1 VTDDARSL
9 AATDGARVEL
19 EGIEISLGDTDV
31 LEGVSLAVEP
41 GEFVGLVGP
50 NGAGK
55 TTLLR
60 AMSGALE
67 PDRGAVTVDGTPLG
81 ERSSKAASRLVAVV
95 PQNTALSFSF
105 DVRTVVEMGRYP
117 HRSRFSPPGEADR
130 TAVDRALERTRT
142 AQFADRPID
151 EVSGGERQR
160 VVLARAIAQQT
171 PVLLLDEPT
180 ASLDVNHQIETL
192 ELVREL
198 VAEGRTA
205 VAAIHDLNLAARY
218 CDRLVV
224 LSEGSVLESGPPEAV
239 LNRDVLD
246 AAFDANAVVTE
257 SPVTRTPTVT
267 ALRATDAETT
277 VPDRIHVIGGGS
289 TAASV
294 VAELAAADC
303 ACSIGPVTSG
313 DAAAELARGQGF
325 ETITVEPF
333 APLSADDRTAVREA
347 LEAAD
352 VTVVADLEVGTGN
365 QLLLEELAGRG
376 SLVVLEG
383 RPFAE
388 RNHAGERARAL
399 YERCRGRGVVASPA
413 EVLGAVAEAAARPE
427 PSRTELEADDD

>member
-1 VTDDARSL
+1 MRE
-9 AATDGARVEL
+9 GARIDL
-19 EGIEISLGDTDV
+19 EDVAVSFGETDV
-31 LEGVSLAVEP
+31 LADVSLAVEP

-67 PDRGAVTVDGTPLG
+67 PDRGLVDVDGAPLH

-95 PQNTALSFSF
+95 PQNTHLSFSF

-117 HRSRFSPPGEADR
+117 HRSRFSPPDEDDR

-142 AQFADRPID
+142 ARFADRPID
-151 EVSGGERQR
+151 EISGGERQR

-171 PVLLLDEPT
+171 PALLLDEPT

-198 VAEGRTA
+198 VEEGRTA
-205 VAAIHDLNLAARY
+205 VAAIHDLDLAARY

-224 LSEGSVLESGPPEAV
+224 LSDGTVLESGPPETV
-239 LNRDVLD
+239 LDRDVLA

-267 ALRATDAETT
+267 ALRNDPERG
-277 VPDRIHVIGGGS
+277 VPDRVHVVGGGA
-289 TAASV
+289 TAAGV
-294 VAELAAADC
+294 LAELAAADC
-303 ACSIGPVTSG
+303 TCTVGPVASG

-325 ETITVEPF
+325 EVVTVEPF
-333 APLSADDRTAVREA
+333 APLAADELERTRTAM
-347 LEAAD
+347 AD
-352 VTVVADLEVGTGN
+352 ADATVVADLEVGAGN
-365 QLLLEELAGRG
+365 QLLLEALADRA
-376 SLVVLEG
+376 SLAVLED

-399 YERCRGRGVVASPA
+399 YERCRERGVVASPA
-413 EVLGAVAEAAARPE
+413 DVLGAVAEAVA
-427 PSRTELEADDD
+427 RTEPTGRALEADDD

>member
-1 VTDDARSL
+1 M
-9 AATDGARVEL
+9 TDGDALPTARDGAQIDVE
-19 EGIEISLGDTDV
+19 DV
-31 LEGVSLAVEP
+31 AVSFGETTVLKDVSITIEP
-41 GEFVGLVGP
+41 GELVGLVGP

-60 AMSGALE
+60 AMSGSLE
-67 PDRGAVTVDGTPLG
+67 PDRGAVDVDGAPLH

-95 PQNTALSFSF
+95 PQNTDLSFSF
-105 DVRTVVEMGRYP
+105 DVRTIVEMGRYP

-130 TAVDRALERTRT
+130 AAVDRALERTRT
-142 AQFADRPID
+142 AKFADRPID

-171 PVLLLDEPT
+171 PILLLDEPT

-192 ELVREL
+192 ELVREF

-224 LSEGSVLESGPPEAV
+224 LSEGSVLESGPPESV
-239 LNRDVLD
+239 LNRSVLA

-257 SPVTRTPTVT
+257 SPVTRTPTVS
-267 ALRATDAETT
+267 ALRSTDAEAT
-277 VPDRIHVIGGGS
+277 VPDRVHVVGGGS

-303 ACSIGPVTSG
+303 TCTVGPVASG

-325 ETITVEPF
+325 ETISVEPF
-333 APLSADDRTAVREA
+333 TPLSDADREVA
-347 LEAAD
+347 RGAIEDAD
-352 VTVVADLEVGTGN
+352 VTVAADLEVGAGN
-365 QLLLEELAGRG
+365 QLLLEELAEMD
-376 SLVVLEG
+376 SLAVLED
-383 RPFAE
+383 RPFTE
-388 RNHAGERARAL
+388 RNHAGGRAREL
-399 YERCRGRGVVASPA
+399 YERCRQRGVVAPPTD
-413 EVLGAVAEAAARPE
+413 VLEAVAEAAARPE